1 MRHKHG
7 IRCRTDIELYRMRRT
22 LSQVVHKLEEA
33 LRLSRRR
40 AEGMEHERPTA
51 AHRHR

>member
-1 MRHKHG
+1 M
-7 IRCRTDIELYRMRRT
+7 RCRTEIELYRVRRT
-22 LSQVVHKLEEA
+22 LSQVMQKLEEA

-40 AEGMEHERPTA
+40 DEGIHEPTTA

>member
-22 LSQVVHKLEEA
+22 LSQVVRKLEEA

-40 AEGMEHERPTA
+40 DGMEHD
-51 AHRHR
+51 

>member
-22 LSQVVHKLEEA
+22 LKQVVRKLEEA

-40 AEGMEHERPTA
+40 DGMER
-51 AHRHR
+51 